1 MTFRPQPVLLDVKTE
16 TLVEEAVHSVAT
28 FFEQL
33 LRTPANDWS
42 LPSWLQSRK
51 SLQSLQ
57 QADRIIDALL

>member
-1 MTFRPQPVLLDVKTE
+1 MAYRPQPVLLDVETE
-16 TLVEEAVHSVAT
+16 TLVEEAVHTVAT

-33 LRTPANDWS
+33 LRVPAHEWS
-42 LPSWLQSRK
+42 LLGWIQSRQ